1 MQSTDLTTTCVLLS
15 PRNGA
20 VVFVELAVLITHHAT
35 AKARIRQWEPVRV
48 TPTPISITTAKVLIK
63 SIPLLKDTTADA
75 WYSRS
80 PTLFENGAMEHVF
93 KGQVVAAAVDIRHI
107 PVADVLLESD
117 RVGKHPMNKFD
128 GMLM

>member
-1 MQSTDLTTTCVLLS
+1 MHILNITITTIRLRFL
-15 PRNGA
+15 
-20 VVFVELAVLITHHAT
+20 T
-35 AKARIRQWEPVRV
+35 AKARIRQWEPVRF

-93 KGQVVAAAVDIRHI
+93 KGQVVAAAVDFRHI